1 MNGLKPIANFISYVF
16 HPIFIPTMALLYLC
30 WCNPYR
36 YVPYGSKEFVLL
48 CGVVV
53 ANSVFFPLIIIAIFK
68 GLHII
73 NSIQMKEKAERV
85 FPFMIIIFFFF
96 WTYLVLNRFD
106 LFPIPIELSLILL
119 GTTFATVLAFII
131 NVMWM
136 KISLHAIGAGGL
148 VAIVLFSSVVATFSV
163 SPILMISILIAG
175 SIGSARLLLDAHHVQ
190 EIYWGYF
197 LGFFCTI
204 FSIFSG
210 M

>member
-85 FPFMIIIFFFF
+85 FPFMIIIFF
-96 WTYLVLNRFD
+96 
-106 LFPIPIELSLILL
+106 
-119 GTTFATVLAFII
+119 
-131 NVMWM
+131 
-136 KISLHAIGAGGL
+136 
-148 VAIVLFSSVVATFSV
+148 SSVVATFSV

-175 SIGSARLLLDAHHVQ
+175 CIGSARLLLDAHHVQ